1 MEQFDGQTFPTSL
14 ITRWCRN
21 EWMYE
26 DVSVTLH
33 MSYPYA
39 CSSEMIR
46 SLLLIM
52 PFAGL
57 VWKRMVISNFDVW
70 CSMMKNT
77 SLRIWVTDTYCA
89 IPLLLCIGT
98 VQIYVYCR
106 YKYSA
111 DIYIYCYTIITLVVV
126 TLYYWWH
133 LSQHKRW
140 SKCIWAPDFINP
152 IHQLR
157 FVMSDCWTSMNNY
170 LWETTTVTPVVSRA
184 AHVAVEDVS
193 LPSDQDM
200 TSSESKLLSISIRG
214 DGNIHF
220 TGIGASNKCTN
231 DTQSWILVFM

>member
-1 MEQFDGQTFPTSL
+1 MYLGRLLSYGAIWWVKLSQYPEL
-14 ITRWCRN
+14 
-21 EWMYE
+21 MYE

-33 MSYPYA
+33 MSCPYS

-77 SLRIWVTDTYCA
+77 SLRIWATDTYCA
-89 IPLLLCIGT
+89 IPLLLQGYSA

-106 YKYSA
+106 SKYSA
-111 DIYIYCYTIITLVVV
+111 DISICYTIITPVVV

-133 LSQHKRW
+133 LSQHKLW
-140 SKCIWAPDFINP
+140 SKCIWAPHFINP

-170 LWETTTVTPVVSRA
+170 WWETTTPVVPRA
-184 AHVAVEDVS
+184 IDTCPCSCGRCHLVT

-200 TSSESKLLSISIRG
+200 ASSESKILSISIWG
-214 DGNIHF
+214 YGNIHF
-220 TGIGASNKCTN
+220 SYWDRC
-231 DTQSWILVFM
+231 Q

>member
-1 MEQFDGQTFPTSL
+1 MEQFDGSNLPNILNNPVVSQ
-14 ITRWCRN
+14 WVNN
-21 EWMYE
+21 E
-26 DVSVTLH
+26 DLSVTLH
-33 MSYPYA
+33 MSCPYS

-77 SLRIWVTDTYCA
+77 SLRIWATDTYCA

-98 VQIYVYCR
+98 VQGSSDICICR
-106 YKYSA
+106 SKYSA

-170 LWETTTVTPVVSRA
+170 WWETTTPVISRA
-184 AHVAVEDVS
+184 IDTCPCSCGRCQLAKWPRYD
-193 LPSDQDM
+193 L
-200 TSSESKLLSISIRG
+200 IRKQ
-214 DGNIHF
+214 N
-220 TGIGASNKCTN
+220 
-231 DTQSWILVFM
+231 LVYIYTRWW